1 MQYLE
6 GNDRDQMF
14 ILSLEEVVDKDAF
27 VRIVDAFADAI
38 HFRSFGF
45 GNTDCKEEGRPA
57 YHPSV
62 LMKLYLYG
70 YRFGVN
76 TSRKLER
83 EAATNIEVMWLLKG
97 LRPKYKTIAD
107 FRKNN
112 PKAFREVFRKF
123 VLLLKEWDLIE
134 GKTVA
139 IDSFKIRAS
148 NSLKN
153 NFNDKKLRQHL
164 EYIDEKIAQYEAEL
178 DLCEEQEEKERL
190 EAKISERKEKQEH
203 YLEIKKKLEEI
214 GDQQISTT
222 DPDARSVVLHRKIVN
237 VGYNIQSVSDE
248 KHKLLVAY
256 DTGTVNDTHSLAPM
270 AIQAKELLDV
280 DKLTVLADKGYH
292 TGKQL
297 EACDQKGI
305 TTFVSPRDPGVPKDS
320 VIPLEL
326 FHYNKVNDT
335 YTCPEGNTM
344 TTNGTW
350 YKKSNSHEGRDDA
363 HRFKRYQTPAC
374 KSCRI
379 RAICTKNSN
388 GRFVERSEYADTVE
402 ANNQRVNEHPDY
414 YRKRQQITEHQ
425 FGTMKR
431 QMKYTHTNIR
441 GKPKVMGE
449 IGLMFTV
456 YNLVRCIR
464 ILGREKFA
472 KALKQRL
479 CAKIDLKYGQ
489 IRADL
494 RNFLFLLQQITL
506 KMSAAITSS
515 IEAGRSVTRLGFGVG
530 GGCCTDSR
538 YADANFFVL
547 FTCFIL

>member
-14 ILSLEEVVDKDAF
+14 MLSLEEAVDKEAF

-38 HFRSFGF
+38 DFRSFGF
-45 GNTDCKEEGRPA
+45 VNTDCKEEGRPA

-70 YRFGVN
+70 YRFGIN

-83 EAATNIEVMWLLKG
+83 EAATNIEVMWLLRG
-97 LRPKYKTIAD
+97 LRPRYKTIAD

-112 PKAFREVFRKF
+112 SKAFREVFRKF

-153 NFNDKKLRQHL
+153 NFNDKKLKQHL
-164 EYIDEKIAQYEAEL
+164 EYIDEQIAEYEAEL
-178 DLCEEQEEKERL
+178 DLCEEEEEKQQL
-190 EAKISERKEKQEH
+190 ESRISERKEKQEQYH
-203 YLEIKKKLEEI
+203 EIKKKLEES
-214 GDQQISTT
+214 GEQQISMT
-222 DPDARSVVLHRKIVN
+222 DPDSRSVVLHRKIIN

-248 KHKLLVAY
+248 KHKLLVDY

-270 AIQAKELLDV
+270 AIQAKELLGV
-280 DKLTVLADKGYH
+280 DELTVIADKGYH

-297 EACDQKGI
+297 EACDQNAI
-305 TTFVSPRDPGVPKDS
+305 TTFVSPRDPGVPQDS
-320 VIPLEL
+320 GIPLEL
-326 FHYNKVNDT
+326 FHYNRANDT
-335 YTCPEGNTM
+335 YTCPEGHTM

-363 HRFKRYQTPAC
+363 HRFKRYQTPGC

-379 RAICTKNSN
+379 MKSCTKNSK
-388 GRFVERSEYADTVE
+388 GRFIERSEYADIVE
-402 ANNQRVNEHPDY
+402 ANNGRVNEHPDY

-431 QMKYTHTNIR
+431 QMGYTHTNIR

-456 YNLVRCIR
+456 YDLVRCVH
-464 ILGREKFA
+464 ILGVDNFV
-472 KALKQRL
+472 KALKQRF
-479 CAKIDLKYGQ
+479 CVKIDLKYGQ
-489 IRADL
+489 ILVVL
-494 RNFLFLLQQITL
+494 RNLLFLLQQT
-506 KMSAAITSS
+506 TS
-515 IEAGRSVTRLGFGVG
+515 EMNTCRMFCNEVRRPVNRLRFGVG

-538 YADANFFVL
+538 GA
-547 FTCFIL
+547 

>member
-6 GNDRDQMF
+6 GNNRDQMF
-14 ILSLEEVVDKDAF
+14 MLSLEEAVDKEAF
-27 VRIVDAFADAI
+27 VRNVDAFADAI
-38 HFRSFGF
+38 DYRSFGF
-45 GNTDCKEEGRPA
+45 GNTMCKEEGRPA

-62 LMKLYLYG
+62 MMKLYLYG
-70 YRFGVN
+70 YRFGIN

-112 PKAFREVFRKF
+112 SKAFREVFRKF
-123 VLLLKEWDLIE
+123 VLLLKDWDLIE

-164 EYIDEKIAQYEAEL
+164 EYIDEQIAQYEAEL
-178 DLCEEQEEKERL
+178 DLCDEQEEKEQL
-190 EAKISERKEKQEH
+190 EARICERKEKQEH
-203 YLEIKKKLEEI
+203 YLEIKKKLGESGE
-214 GDQQISTT
+214 QQISTT

-248 KHKLLVAY
+248 KHKLLVDY

-270 AIQAKELLDV
+270 ALQAKELLGV
-280 DKLTVLADKGYH
+280 EELTVLADKGYH

-297 EACDQKGI
+297 EACDQNGI
-305 TTFVSPRDPGVPKDS
+305 ITFVSPRDPGVPANS
-320 VIPLEL
+320 GIPLEL
-326 FHYNKVNDT
+326 FHYNRANDT
-335 YTCPEGNTM
+335 YTCPEGHTM

-363 HRFKRYQTPAC
+363 HRFKRYQTPGC
-374 KSCRI
+374 KNCQKR
-379 RAICTKNSN
+379 RLCTKNRN
-388 GRFVERSEYADTVE
+388 GRFIERSEYAETVE
-402 ANNQRVNEHPDY
+402 ANNERVNEHPDY

-441 GKPKVMGE
+441 GKPLVMGE

-456 YNLVRCIR
+456 YNLLRCVH
-464 ILGREKFA
+464 ILGGNKFA

-479 CAKIDLKYGQ
+479 CTKISVKYGQ
-489 IRADL
+489 IRADI
-494 RNFLFLLQQITL
+494 RNLLFLLQQITL
-506 KMSAAITSS
+506 RMSAFITSS
-515 IEAGRSVTRLGFGVG
+515 IEAGRPVTRLRFGIG

-538 YADANFFVL
+538 YA
-547 FTCFIL
+547 